1 MSVTLAGVGPYCR
14 TPLPAGCGFNCGS
27 FELPGDD
34 RQLLV
39 QNFHRVHDRTNVSM
53 SVNPKDLVC
62 LTCPEKHAFVKPG
75 LSPPPVCI
83 SLTDQSFPPFVSA
96 SMSESCVAVL
106 RVEDGKLS
114 DLDKLFRDVFR
125 EHVTPV
131 GRLPQGS
138 VVLVGSVTHL
148 SLSGLSNYAEELVK
162 VIRSIS
168 VSAGQGTTVIPFVP
182 LLLGGIT
189 CPVLVRL
196 LMDTD
201 SWILSSQLPP
211 NLSLPVTRNL
221 VWDKV
226 KCDNPTTAGAATA
239 VVTAHSLD
247 MPISIRH
254 PRKTRTL
261 IGTPVD
267 PPPRRH
273 SAHLSSDREGN
284 HLLSDR

>member
-1 MSVTLAGVGPYCR
+1 M
-14 TPLPAGCGFNCGS
+14 
-27 FELPGDD
+27 
-34 RQLLV
+34 
-39 QNFHRVHDRTNVSM
+39 
-53 SVNPKDLVC
+53 C

-148 SLSGLSNYAEELVK
+148 LLSGLSNYAEELVK

-182 LLLGGIT
+182 LLLS
-189 CPVLVRL
+189 CPG
-196 LMDTD
+196 
-201 SWILSSQLPP
+201 P
-211 NLSLPVTRNL
+211 
-221 VWDKV
+221 
-226 KCDNPTTAGAATA
+226 AANG
-239 VVTAHSLD
+239 H
-247 MPISIRH
+247 
-254 PRKTRTL
+254 
-261 IGTPVD
+261 
-267 PPPRRH
+267 
-273 SAHLSSDREGN
+273 
-284 HLLSDR
+284 